1 MLTVSELAIHSKT
14 VDLEYIV
21 GDLPLQVNQRK
32 GAEEM
37 ANVVF
42 YKCEVCGNMVAL
54 IKDGG
59 GTLVCCGQDMKKLE
73 ANTTD
78 AATEKHVPVVVKE
91 DGKIKV
97 TVGSTI
103 HPMIETHYIEWIA
116 LDTGDRLQ
124 IAYLKPGMEP
134 KAEFGDAVAGT
145 VYEYCNLHGL
155 WKAEI

>member
-1 MLTVSELAIHSKT
+1 M
-14 VDLEYIV
+14 V

-134 KAEFGDAVAGT
+134 KAEFGDAAAGT

-155 WKAEI
+155 WKSEI